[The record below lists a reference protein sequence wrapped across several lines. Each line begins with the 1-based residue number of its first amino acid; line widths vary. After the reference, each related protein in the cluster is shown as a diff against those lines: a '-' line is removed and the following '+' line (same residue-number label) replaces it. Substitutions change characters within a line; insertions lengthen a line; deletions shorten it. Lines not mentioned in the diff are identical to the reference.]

1 MKETTSTNLKNI
13 FGSLIFNKRAIEC
26 GRTLP
31 WWSAL
36 IVFVLSVFIPVIP
49 SLCNNALAKGE
60 SFLSEYTYNYENH
73 LAGAFMDMS
82 IDGYTITVD
91 KSDATGKNIA
101 TLRQDGNIVSE
112 ESYDDHTP
120 FATYINSVTGEYEM
134 MVFFTYRT
142 GSGSETINDLISDI
156 SYTYYYSESIEICE
170 GQDALDSHNQSFPM
184 DQRTMY
190 RPSLLLL
197 STNYIYAEIVAP
209 GADDYTYTYSGDWVN
224 YPSGTEI
231 ISTFLTVE
239 LDDGTIITPP
249 TSEEEKDALL
259 RNQDYLDAFTSSLK
273 GMFNYGYISTKNQM
287 TLYTTL
293 IYEAIYI
300 TLTFF
305 MGLLVYLLTRGKRN
319 YYHFLRHMTCQKI
332 NAWAAFSPAVLAMA
346 LGWLA
351 PNYGI
356 VFYIIFLGIRIIW
369 MSLRQLRQ

>member
-49 SLCNNALAKGE
+49 SLCNNALSKGE

-73 LAGAFMDMS
+73 LAGAFMDLS

-91 KSDATGKNIA
+91 TSEATGKNIA
-101 TLRQDGNIVSE
+101 TLRQDGLIVSE
-112 ESYDDHTP
+112 ESFDDHVP
-120 FATYINSVTGEYEM
+120 FATYVNSVSNEYEM
-134 MVFFTYRT
+134 QVFFTYKT
-142 GSGSETINDLISDI
+142 GNGAETINDLITDI
-156 SYTYYYSESIEICE
+156 SYTYYWNNTTGSCTQE
-170 GQDALDSHNQSFPM
+170 DLDIWNNSHPM

-190 RPSLLLL
+190 RPSILIL

-209 GADDYTYTYSGDWVN
+209 GDDDYTYTYSGDWIN

-231 ISTFLTVE
+231 ISEFLTVE
-239 LDDGTIITPP
+239 LEDGTLITPP
-249 TSEEEKDALL
+249 TTEAEKDELL
-259 RNQDYLDAFTSSLK
+259 RNQEYLDGFTVSLK
-273 GMFNYGYISTKNQM
+273 SMLNYGYISTKNQM

-319 YYHFLRHMTCQKI
+319 YYHFLKHMTCQKI

-356 VFYIIFLGIRIIW
+356 VFYIIFIGIRIIW